1 MAPEP
6 PLLTMSGITK
16 SFPGVRALDGV
27 DLDVQAGE
35 VHCLLGQNGAG
46 KSTLIKVL
54 AGAHQPDGGTI
65 GWRGEPVTLR
75 SPIAAMRLGIATIYQ
90 ELDLVEG
97 LSVAENVHL
106 GHEPTAAGFV
116 VRGKAAKA
124 STAQL
129 LRRLGHPEIDPA
141 RLVGELS
148 AAQQQIVSMAR
159 ALSHDVRLIV
169 MDEPSAA
176 LDPDEVDNLF
186 RIVGD
191 LTADGVAVVYISHRL
206 EEIRRIGDR
215 VTVLKDGRAVAG
227 GLPAKSTPTRE
238 VVALMT
244 GRNVEYLFPQR
255 PTRGPTSEPVL
266 TVQGLRRAGEFEPLD
281 LELRP
286 GEIVG
291 LAGLVGSGRSEIL
304 ETIYGARKS
313 TAGRVSVDGRVL
325 RPGSVRAAVRAGLG
339 LAPEERKA
347 QGLLM
352 LESVTRNVSV
362 SSMSRFSRGGWIDRS
377 AERGAAR
384 AATRELSLRPNNPSV
399 PIRTLSG
406 GNQQKAVLA
415 RWLLR
420 GCRVLL
426 LDEPTR
432 GVDVGARAE
441 LYAVIRRLAD
451 EGLAVLL
458 VSSEVPEVL
467 GLADRV
473 LVLRE
478 GRVVHGARPGARRT
492 PRTRPCHGRK
502 PGVMTQPV
510 SPPRGSTD
518 KMSPMG
524 ELPAWRSLAAR
535 ADVRTLSLLGVLV
548 ALIVI
553 GGITKPDEFL
563 DTRNL
568 QLVLTQASV
577 IGVVTVGMTFV
588 ITSGGIDLSVGAIVA
603 LSSVWATT
611 VATQEYGFAG
621 VLFTAVL
628 VGVGCG
634 LVNGLLI
641 AYGGMVP
648 FIATLAMLA
657 SARGLALQIT
667 DGKTQIVSI
676 DGILKLGERDSYIL
690 GIPPLVL
697 VFAVVTIIGWLILNR
712 TTFGRRTVA
721 VGGNAEAA
729 RLAGIDVRR
738 QRLYLYL
745 LSGLCCGIAAFLL
758 IILSGSG
765 QNTNGNLYELDAIAA
780 AIIGGTLLSG
790 GRGTITGS
798 VLGVLIFTTITDIF
812 ALNNLQSDVQ
822 QIAKGAIIVAA
833 VLVQRR
839 TAASTT

>member
-1 MAPEP
+1 MAQEP

-27 DLDVQAGE
+27 DLQVQAGE

-54 AGAHQPDGGTI
+54 AGAHQPDGGEIT
-65 GWRGEPVTLR
+65 WRGERTTLR

-116 VRGKAAKA
+116 VRGREAKA
-124 STAQL
+124 STAAL
-129 LRRLGHPEIDPA
+129 LKRLGHSEIDPG
-141 RLVGELS
+141 RLVGDLS

-159 ALSHDVRLIV
+159 ALSHEVRLIV

-227 GLPAKSTPTRE
+227 GLPAESTPTKD

-244 GRNVEYLFPQR
+244 GRNVEYVFPDR
-255 PTRGPTSEPVL
+255 PTEPPTAEPVL
-266 TVQGLRRAGEFEPLD
+266 TVRGLSRHGEFEPFDLD
-281 LELRP
+281 LRP

-304 ETIYGARKS
+304 ETIYGARKPGS
-313 TAGRVSVDGRVL
+313 GQVAVNGQPL
-325 RPGSVRAAVRAGLG
+325 RSGSVRAAVRAGLG

-347 QGLLM
+347 QALLM

-362 SSMSRFSRGGWIDRS
+362 TSMSRFSRGGWVDRG
-377 AERGAAR
+377 AERAAAR
-384 AATRELSLRPNNPSV
+384 AATRELSLRPDDPSV
-399 PIRTLSG
+399 PVRTLSG

-478 GRVVHGARPGARRT
+478 GRVVHAAPAR
-492 PRTRPCHGRK
+492 
-502 PGVMTQPV
+502 
-510 SPPRGSTD
+510 
-518 KMSPMG
+518 
-524 ELPAWRSLAAR
+524 ELDEHR
-535 ADVRTLSLLGVLV
+535 VL
-548 ALIVI
+548 
-553 GGITKPDEFL
+553 D
-563 DTRNL
+563 
-568 QLVLTQASV
+568 LVLEGS
-577 IGVVTVGMTFV
+577 
-588 ITSGGIDLSVGAIVA
+588 
-603 LSSVWATT
+603 
-611 VATQEYGFAG
+611 
-621 VLFTAVL
+621 
-628 VGVGCG
+628 
-634 LVNGLLI
+634 
-641 AYGGMVP
+641 P
-648 FIATLAMLA
+648 
-657 SARGLALQIT
+657 
-667 DGKTQIVSI
+667 
-676 DGILKLGERDSYIL
+676 
-690 GIPPLVL
+690 
-697 VFAVVTIIGWLILNR
+697 
-712 TTFGRRTVA
+712 
-721 VGGNAEAA
+721 AA
-729 RLAGIDVRR
+729 
-738 QRLYLYL
+738 
-745 LSGLCCGIAAFLL
+745 
-758 IILSGSG
+758 
-765 QNTNGNLYELDAIAA
+765 
-780 AIIGGTLLSG
+780 
-790 GRGTITGS
+790 
-798 VLGVLIFTTITDIF
+798 
-812 ALNNLQSDVQ
+812 
-822 QIAKGAIIVAA
+822 
-833 VLVQRR
+833 
-839 TAASTT
+839 

>member
-6 PLLTMSGITK
+6 PLLSMSGITK

-54 AGAHQPDGGTI
+54 SGAHQPDDGTI
-65 GWRGEPVTLR
+65 EWRGEPVTLR

-90 ELDLVEG
+90 ELDLVEH

-116 VRGKAAKA
+116 VRGKTARA
-124 STAQL
+124 STAAL
-129 LRRLGHPEIDPA
+129 LKRLGHPEIDPA

-191 LTADGVAVVYISHRL
+191 LTAEGVAVVYISHRL

-244 GRNVEYLFPQR
+244 GRNVEYVFPER
-255 PTRGPTSEPVL
+255 PASTANDAPVL
-266 TVQGLRRAGEFEPLD
+266 QVQGLARQGEFEPLD
-281 LELRP
+281 LDIHP

-304 ETIYGARKS
+304 ETIYGARKP
-313 TAGRVSVDGRVL
+313 TAGQVRVDGRAL

-347 QGLLM
+347 QALLM

-362 SSMSRFSRGGWIDRS
+362 SSMSRFSRGGWMDRR
-377 AERGAAR
+377 AELGAAR
-384 AATRELSLRPNNPSV
+384 AATRELSLRPDNPSV
-399 PIRTLSG
+399 PVRTLSG

-432 GVDVGARAE
+432 GVDVGARSE
-441 LYAVIRRLAD
+441 LYAVVRRLAD

-478 GRVVHGARPGARRT
+478 GRVVHTAPAR
-492 PRTRPCHGRK
+492 
-502 PGVMTQPV
+502 
-510 SPPRGSTD
+510 
-518 KMSPMG
+518 
-524 ELPAWRSLAAR
+524 ELDEHR
-535 ADVRTLSLLGVLV
+535 VL
-548 ALIVI
+548 
-553 GGITKPDEFL
+553 D
-563 DTRNL
+563 
-568 QLVLTQASV
+568 LVLEGSPAS
-577 IGVVTVGMTFV
+577 
-588 ITSGGIDLSVGAIVA
+588 
-603 LSSVWATT
+603 
-611 VATQEYGFAG
+611 
-621 VLFTAVL
+621 
-628 VGVGCG
+628 
-634 LVNGLLI
+634 
-641 AYGGMVP
+641 
-648 FIATLAMLA
+648 
-657 SARGLALQIT
+657 
-667 DGKTQIVSI
+667 
-676 DGILKLGERDSYIL
+676 
-690 GIPPLVL
+690 
-697 VFAVVTIIGWLILNR
+697 
-712 TTFGRRTVA
+712 
-721 VGGNAEAA
+721 
-729 RLAGIDVRR
+729 
-738 QRLYLYL
+738 
-745 LSGLCCGIAAFLL
+745 
-758 IILSGSG
+758 
-765 QNTNGNLYELDAIAA
+765 
-780 AIIGGTLLSG
+780 
-790 GRGTITGS
+790 
-798 VLGVLIFTTITDIF
+798 
-812 ALNNLQSDVQ
+812 
-822 QIAKGAIIVAA
+822 
-833 VLVQRR
+833 
-839 TAASTT
+839 

>member
-1 MAPEP
+1 MATEP
-6 PLLTMSGITK
+6 PLLSMSGITK

-27 DLDVQAGE
+27 DLAVQVGE

-54 AGAHQPDGGTI
+54 AGAHQPDDGVIRWQGD
-65 GWRGEPVTLR
+65 PVTLR

-90 ELDLVEG
+90 ELDLVEH

-116 VRGKAAKA
+116 VRGKVARA
-124 STAQL
+124 STSAL
-129 LRRLGHPEIDPA
+129 LRRLGHAEIDPA
-141 RLVGELS
+141 RLAGELS

-227 GLPAKSTPTRE
+227 GLPAKTTPTRE

-244 GRNVEYLFPQR
+244 GRNVEYVFPER
-255 PTRGPTSEPVL
+255 PSGDVVAATAGAAGATGVGAGSAAGTPVL
-266 TVQGLRRAGEFEPLD
+266 EVRGLAREGEFASLD
-281 LELRP
+281 LTVRP

-304 ETIYGARKS
+304 ETIYGARKP
-313 TAGRVSVDGRVL
+313 TAGQVLVDGRPL

-347 QGLLM
+347 QALLM

-362 SSMSRFSRGGWIDRS
+362 SSMSRFSRGGWIDRR

-384 AATRELSLRPNNPSV
+384 AATRELSLRPDNPSAPV
-399 PIRTLSG
+399 RTLSG

-441 LYAVIRRLAD
+441 LYAVVRRLAD

-478 GRVVHGARPGARRT
+478 GRVVHTAPAR
-492 PRTRPCHGRK
+492 
-502 PGVMTQPV
+502 
-510 SPPRGSTD
+510 
-518 KMSPMG
+518 
-524 ELPAWRSLAAR
+524 
-535 ADVRTLSLLGVLV
+535 
-548 ALIVI
+548 
-553 GGITKPDEFL
+553 
-563 DTRNL
+563 
-568 QLVLTQASV
+568 
-577 IGVVTVGMTFV
+577 
-588 ITSGGIDLSVGAIVA
+588 
-603 LSSVWATT
+603 
-611 VATQEYGFAG
+611 
-621 VLFTAVL
+621 
-628 VGVGCG
+628 
-634 LVNGLLI
+634 
-641 AYGGMVP
+641 
-648 FIATLAMLA
+648 
-657 SARGLALQIT
+657 
-667 DGKTQIVSI
+667 
-676 DGILKLGERDSYIL
+676 
-690 GIPPLVL
+690 
-697 VFAVVTIIGWLILNR
+697 
-712 TTFGRRTVA
+712 
-721 VGGNAEAA
+721 
-729 RLAGIDVRR
+729 
-738 QRLYLYL
+738 
-745 LSGLCCGIAAFLL
+745 
-758 IILSGSG
+758 
-765 QNTNGNLYELDAIAA
+765 ELDEHRV
-780 AIIGGTLLSG
+780 LDLVME
-790 GRGTITGS
+790 GS
-798 VLGVLIFTTITDIF
+798 P
-812 ALNNLQSDVQ
+812 
-822 QIAKGAIIVAA
+822 
-833 VLVQRR
+833 
-839 TAASTT
+839 AS

>member
-54 AGAHQPDGGTI
+54 AGAHQPDEGTI
-65 GWRGEPVTLR
+65 GWRGTHVTLK

-116 VRGKAAKA
+116 VRGKAARA
-124 STAQL
+124 STIAL
-129 LRRLGHPEIDPA
+129 LKRLGHPEIDPA
-141 RLVGELS
+141 RHVGELS

-191 LTADGVAVVYISHRL
+191 LTGAGVAVVYISHRL

-244 GRNVEYLFPQR
+244 GRNVEYLFPDR
-255 PTRGPTSEPVL
+255 PHSRPPAEPVL
-266 TVQGLRRAGEFEPLD
+266 TVQGLARTGEFAPLD
-281 LELRP
+281 LDLRP

-304 ETIYGARKS
+304 ETIYGARKP
-313 TAGRVSVDGRVL
+313 TAGQVSVDGRPL

-347 QGLLM
+347 QALLM

-362 SSMSRFSRGGWIDRS
+362 SSMSRFSHGGWIDRRT
-377 AERGAAR
+377 ERGAAR
-384 AATRELSLRPNNPSV
+384 AATRELSLRPDNPSV

-478 GRVVHGARPGARRT
+478 GHVVHTAPAR
-492 PRTRPCHGRK
+492 
-502 PGVMTQPV
+502 
-510 SPPRGSTD
+510 
-518 KMSPMG
+518 
-524 ELPAWRSLAAR
+524 
-535 ADVRTLSLLGVLV
+535 
-548 ALIVI
+548 
-553 GGITKPDEFL
+553 
-563 DTRNL
+563 
-568 QLVLTQASV
+568 
-577 IGVVTVGMTFV
+577 
-588 ITSGGIDLSVGAIVA
+588 
-603 LSSVWATT
+603 
-611 VATQEYGFAG
+611 
-621 VLFTAVL
+621 
-628 VGVGCG
+628 
-634 LVNGLLI
+634 
-641 AYGGMVP
+641 
-648 FIATLAMLA
+648 
-657 SARGLALQIT
+657 
-667 DGKTQIVSI
+667 
-676 DGILKLGERDSYIL
+676 
-690 GIPPLVL
+690 
-697 VFAVVTIIGWLILNR
+697 
-712 TTFGRRTVA
+712 
-721 VGGNAEAA
+721 
-729 RLAGIDVRR
+729 
-738 QRLYLYL
+738 
-745 LSGLCCGIAAFLL
+745 
-758 IILSGSG
+758 
-765 QNTNGNLYELDAIAA
+765 ELDEHRVLDLVME
-780 AIIGGTLLSG
+780 GTS
-790 GRGTITGS
+790 
-798 VLGVLIFTTITDIF
+798 
-812 ALNNLQSDVQ
+812 
-822 QIAKGAIIVAA
+822 
-833 VLVQRR
+833 
-839 TAASTT
+839 

>member
-54 AGAHQPDGGTI
+54 AGAHQPDDGTI
-65 GWRGEPVTLR
+65 DWRGEPVTLK

-116 VRGKAAKA
+116 VRGKAARA
-124 STAQL
+124 ATAL
-129 LRRLGHPEIDPA
+129 LLKRLGHPEIDPA

-227 GLPAKSTPTRE
+227 GLPARSTPTRE

-244 GRNVEYLFPQR
+244 GRNVEYVFPDR
-255 PTRGPTSEPVL
+255 PSARPPGDPVL
-266 TVQGLRRAGEFEPLD
+266 TVQGLSRQGEFAPLD

-304 ETIYGARKS
+304 ETIYGARRP
-313 TAGRVSVDGRVL
+313 TTGRVSVNGKPL
-325 RPGSVRAAVRAGLG
+325 RTGSVRAAVRAGLG

-347 QGLLM
+347 QALLM

-362 SSMSRFSRGGWIDRS
+362 SSMSRYAHGGWIDRR

-384 AATRELSLRPNNPSV
+384 AATRELSLRPDNPAV
-399 PIRTLSG
+399 PVRTLSG

-478 GRVVHGARPGARRT
+478 GRVVHTAPAR
-492 PRTRPCHGRK
+492 
-502 PGVMTQPV
+502 
-510 SPPRGSTD
+510 
-518 KMSPMG
+518 
-524 ELPAWRSLAAR
+524 
-535 ADVRTLSLLGVLV
+535 
-548 ALIVI
+548 
-553 GGITKPDEFL
+553 
-563 DTRNL
+563 
-568 QLVLTQASV
+568 
-577 IGVVTVGMTFV
+577 
-588 ITSGGIDLSVGAIVA
+588 
-603 LSSVWATT
+603 
-611 VATQEYGFAG
+611 
-621 VLFTAVL
+621 
-628 VGVGCG
+628 
-634 LVNGLLI
+634 
-641 AYGGMVP
+641 
-648 FIATLAMLA
+648 
-657 SARGLALQIT
+657 
-667 DGKTQIVSI
+667 
-676 DGILKLGERDSYIL
+676 
-690 GIPPLVL
+690 
-697 VFAVVTIIGWLILNR
+697 
-712 TTFGRRTVA
+712 
-721 VGGNAEAA
+721 
-729 RLAGIDVRR
+729 
-738 QRLYLYL
+738 
-745 LSGLCCGIAAFLL
+745 
-758 IILSGSG
+758 
-765 QNTNGNLYELDAIAA
+765 ELDEHRV
-780 AIIGGTLLSG
+780 LDLVME
-790 GRGTITGS
+790 GS
-798 VLGVLIFTTITDIF
+798 P
-812 ALNNLQSDVQ
+812 
-822 QIAKGAIIVAA
+822 VASEGSP
-833 VLVQRR
+833 
-839 TAASTT
+839 AS

>member
-6 PLLTMSGITK
+6 PLLSMSGITK

-54 AGAHQPDGGTI
+54 AGAHQPDTGSI
-65 GWRGEPVTLR
+65 RWRGEEVTLR

-90 ELDLVEG
+90 ELDLVEH

-116 VRGKAAKA
+116 VRGRAARA
-124 STAQL
+124 STARL
-129 LRRLGHPEIDPA
+129 LKRLGHPEIEPA
-141 RLVGELS
+141 RLVGQLS

-206 EEIRRIGDR
+206 EEIRRIGGR

-244 GRNVEYLFPQR
+244 GRNVEYVFPDR
-255 PTRGPTSEPVL
+255 PASAPDGAPVL
-266 TVQGLRRAGEFEPLD
+266 EVRGLTRRGEFEPLD
-281 LELRP
+281 LDVHP

-304 ETIYGARKS
+304 ETIYGARKAD
-313 TAGRVSVDGRVL
+313 AGQVRVGGRAL
-325 RPGSVRAAVRAGLG
+325 RSGSVRAAVRAGLG

-347 QGLLM
+347 QALLM

-362 SSMSRFSRGGWIDRS
+362 SSMSRFSRGGWIDRRS
-377 AERGAAR
+377 EAGAAR
-384 AATRELSLRPNNPSV
+384 AATRELSLRPDNPAV
-399 PIRTLSG
+399 PVRTLSG

-478 GRVVHGARPGARRT
+478 GRVVHRAPAR
-492 PRTRPCHGRK
+492 
-502 PGVMTQPV
+502 
-510 SPPRGSTD
+510 
-518 KMSPMG
+518 
-524 ELPAWRSLAAR
+524 
-535 ADVRTLSLLGVLV
+535 
-548 ALIVI
+548 
-553 GGITKPDEFL
+553 
-563 DTRNL
+563 
-568 QLVLTQASV
+568 
-577 IGVVTVGMTFV
+577 
-588 ITSGGIDLSVGAIVA
+588 
-603 LSSVWATT
+603 
-611 VATQEYGFAG
+611 
-621 VLFTAVL
+621 
-628 VGVGCG
+628 
-634 LVNGLLI
+634 
-641 AYGGMVP
+641 
-648 FIATLAMLA
+648 
-657 SARGLALQIT
+657 
-667 DGKTQIVSI
+667 
-676 DGILKLGERDSYIL
+676 
-690 GIPPLVL
+690 
-697 VFAVVTIIGWLILNR
+697 
-712 TTFGRRTVA
+712 
-721 VGGNAEAA
+721 
-729 RLAGIDVRR
+729 
-738 QRLYLYL
+738 
-745 LSGLCCGIAAFLL
+745 
-758 IILSGSG
+758 
-765 QNTNGNLYELDAIAA
+765 ELDEHRV
-780 AIIGGTLLSG
+780 LDLVME
-790 GRGTITGS
+790 GS
-798 VLGVLIFTTITDIF
+798 P
-812 ALNNLQSDVQ
+812 
-822 QIAKGAIIVAA
+822 
-833 VLVQRR
+833 
-839 TAASTT
+839 AS

>member
-6 PLLTMSGITK
+6 PLLSMSGITK

-54 AGAHQPDGGTI
+54 SGAHQPDTGTI
-65 GWRGEPVTLR
+65 HWRGEPVTLR

-90 ELDLVEG
+90 ELDLVEH

-124 STAQL
+124 STAAL
-129 LRRLGHPEIDPA
+129 LKRLGHPEIDPA
-141 RLVGELS
+141 RLVGALS

-215 VTVLKDGRAVAG
+215 VTVLKDGRAVAV
-227 GLPAKSTPTRE
+227 GLPAESTPTRE

-244 GRNVEYLFPQR
+244 GRNVEYVFPER
-255 PTRGPTSEPVL
+255 PTAQPQGTPVL
-266 TVQGLRRAGEFEPLD
+266 EVQGLAREGEFESLD
-281 LELRP
+281 LSIQP

-304 ETIYGARKS
+304 ETIYGARKP
-313 TAGRVSVDGRVL
+313 TAGQVRVEGRAL

-347 QGLLM
+347 QALLM

-362 SSMSRFSRGGWIDRS
+362 SSMSRFSRAGWIDRG
-377 AERGAAR
+377 AETGAAR
-384 AATRELSLRPNNPSV
+384 AATRELSLRPDNPSV

-478 GRVVHGARPGARRT
+478 GRVVHTAPAR
-492 PRTRPCHGRK
+492 
-502 PGVMTQPV
+502 
-510 SPPRGSTD
+510 
-518 KMSPMG
+518 
-524 ELPAWRSLAAR
+524 
-535 ADVRTLSLLGVLV
+535 
-548 ALIVI
+548 
-553 GGITKPDEFL
+553 
-563 DTRNL
+563 
-568 QLVLTQASV
+568 
-577 IGVVTVGMTFV
+577 
-588 ITSGGIDLSVGAIVA
+588 
-603 LSSVWATT
+603 
-611 VATQEYGFAG
+611 
-621 VLFTAVL
+621 
-628 VGVGCG
+628 
-634 LVNGLLI
+634 
-641 AYGGMVP
+641 
-648 FIATLAMLA
+648 
-657 SARGLALQIT
+657 
-667 DGKTQIVSI
+667 
-676 DGILKLGERDSYIL
+676 
-690 GIPPLVL
+690 
-697 VFAVVTIIGWLILNR
+697 
-712 TTFGRRTVA
+712 
-721 VGGNAEAA
+721 
-729 RLAGIDVRR
+729 
-738 QRLYLYL
+738 
-745 LSGLCCGIAAFLL
+745 
-758 IILSGSG
+758 
-765 QNTNGNLYELDAIAA
+765 ELDEHRV
-780 AIIGGTLLSG
+780 LDLVME
-790 GRGTITGS
+790 GS
-798 VLGVLIFTTITDIF
+798 P
-812 ALNNLQSDVQ
+812 
-822 QIAKGAIIVAA
+822 
-833 VLVQRR
+833 
-839 TAASTT
+839 AS